1 MLEESERVENS
12 AETVRF
18 SASWDSR
25 VWRAEMAVWSSIKGT
40 LERCE
45 CYLGQLKCWQ
55 SRIGHGISTVLK
67 LLVVV

>member
-12 AETVRF
+12 AETARF

-25 VWRAEMAVWSSIKGT
+25 VWRAEMAVWSSVKGT

-45 CYLGQLKCWQ
+45 FRTIKMLAVTD
-55 SRIGHGISTVLK
+55 GHGISTVLK